1 MIVTYKNSI
10 FSINGVEYSKIE
22 GTTPEVVFK
31 LVKNGELACE
41 DFVRWL
47 EDKEAG
53 IREIA
58 FSDGQF
64 NAVRGNY

>member
-10 FSINGVEYSKIE
+10 FSINGVEYSNIE
-22 GTTPEVVFK
+22 DTTPEDVFK
-31 LVKNGELACE
+31 LVKNGKFTCE

-58 FSDGQF
+58 LSDGQF